1 MIINRQIYSDRNQ
14 KSLYCWERRRLIVT
28 GKGQK
33 ATSLG
38 DGNVLYPNLGSTY
51 TTVHIWLKLMKL
63 AHFNVCKL
71 YFKTHRER

>member
-1 MIINRQIYSDRNQ
+1 MIINRQIYGDRNQ
-14 KSLYCWERRRLIVT
+14 KSLHCWERRRLIVT

-51 TTVHIWLKLMKL
+51 TTVHM
-63 AHFNVCKL
+63 V
-71 YFKTHRER
+71 KTHEVSTL